1 MSMVV
6 TVWHAASSESVAT
19 ERGTNS
25 LRMPSTFLIPCCC
38 IETCQSSDR
47 GAAAI
52 IPFRNTA
59 ERFGAVAQTLHWL
72 ILLLVIG
79 QFVVGTTA
87 ADLPVGIERLKL
99 LTLHKSLGVTTFAL
113 VLARLAWRA
122 YSPAPPLPTG
132 MPAWQKRAANAS
144 HVLLYGLLLVLP
156 ILGWISSSASNLTVR
171 WFFLVNLPNVTGPDP
186 ALATLTKHLH
196 ETGAWCLLA
205 LVCLHAGAAFWH
217 ELVLKDG
224 VLRRMLPL
232 PYQE

>member
-1 MSMVV
+1 
-6 TVWHAASSESVAT
+6 
-19 ERGTNS
+19 
-25 LRMPSTFLIPCCC
+25 L
-38 IETCQSSDR
+38 
-47 GAAAI
+47 
-52 IPFRNTA
+52 RNTP
-59 ERFGAVAQTLHWL
+59 ERFGAVAQALHWL

-113 VLARLAWRA
+113 VLVRLAWRA
-122 YSPAPPLPTG
+122 YSPAPPLPAT
-132 MPAWQKRAANAS
+132 MQTWQKRAAEAS

-171 WFFLVNLPNVTGPDP
+171 WFFLVNLPNLTGPDP
-186 ALATLTKHLH
+186 ALARLTKLLH
-196 ETGAWCLLA
+196 EGGAWCLLA
-205 LVCLHAGAAFWH
+205 LVCVHAGAAFWH

-232 PYQE
+232 PSQEKP